1 MTLSPAVPHH
11 GIVPVAPR
19 AGLLEPLGLDE
30 VRITGGFWAS
40 LRARNHD
47 NTIPH
52 IRRWL
57 ERAGWVGNFEAAAA
71 QDDHPRPHHGRMFAD
86 SEIYKLLEAMAW
98 DLSTTPDPEREQQFH
113 ALVGIVAAAQEP
125 DGYLNTYHGRAG
137 RPRYSDLEWGHEL
150 YCYGH
155 LLQAATAR
163 LRTGHD
169 DLLVRV
175 GRAVADHVC
184 ETFGP
189 DGIRSVCGH
198 PEIEMALVEFGRATG
213 ERRYIDQA
221 ALFVDRRGHQVLGDI
236 EFGREYYQD
245 DIPIREAESL
255 RGHAVRALYLAAG
268 AADVAIEHD
277 DAGLFDAVVRQ
288 WRHAVA
294 RRTYLTGGMGSQ
306 HQDEAFGEDF
316 ALPADRAYAETCAG
330 VASVMLSWRLLL
342 ATGRSEYADLAE
354 RTLYNV
360 VAASPALDGRAFFY
374 TNTLHQRV
382 PGSVPDAD
390 AMLPRASSS
399 LRAPWFEV
407 SCCPPN
413 VARTLASLPG
423 YLATR
428 TSDGVQLH
436 QYADCEIDTWLADGR
451 RVQLRVDTD
460 YPGGGSVTITST
472 GPEIGTWTLSLRV
485 PPWAEGA
492 TVTDPEGTRPAAP
505 GTIALGRTFGPG
517 DTVRLEL
524 PVSPRISFPDPR
536 VDAVRG
542 TVAVER
548 GPLVLCVESV
558 DLPGHL
564 SLADLRLDPT
574 RLPVDIVAPAGPTAQ
589 PWVLAGGASAAAIEN
604 DWPYR
609 PAAVPADRHDV
620 AIPMLPYH
628 LWANRGPSTMRV
640 WIPVDGVPA
649 GTD

>member
-1 MTLSPAVPHH
+1 MTVTPAVSHR

-30 VRITGGFWAS
+30 VRITGGFWAR
-40 LRARNHD
+40 LRERNHA

-52 IRRWL
+52 IHRWL
-57 ERAGWVGNFEAAAA
+57 ATAGWIANFEATAA
-71 QDDHPRPHHGRMFAD
+71 DDDEHVHHGRMFAD

-98 DLSTTPDPEREQQFH
+98 DLSTTPDQDRDAEFG
-113 ALVGIVAAAQEP
+113 ALVAIVAAAQKP

-137 RPRYSDLEWGHEL
+137 RPRYGDLEWGHEL

-155 LLQAATAR
+155 LLQAAAAR

-169 DLLVRV
+169 DLLVSV
-175 GRAVADHVC
+175 GRAAADHVC
-184 ETFGP
+184 VTFGP
-189 DGIRSVCGH
+189 DGLRSVCGH
-198 PEIEMALVEFGRATG
+198 PEIEMGLVEFGRATG
-213 ERRYIDQA
+213 ERRYVDQA
-221 ALFVDRRGHQVLGDI
+221 ALFIDRRGHQVLGDI

-245 DIPIREAESL
+245 DIPVREAESL

-268 AADVAIEHD
+268 AADVAVEND
-277 DAGLFDAVVRQ
+277 DRELMTAVVRQ

-360 VAASPALDGRAFFY
+360 IAASPALDGRAFFY

-390 AMLPRASSS
+390 VMLPRASSS

-428 TSDGVQLH
+428 TADGIQLH
-436 QYADCEIDTWLADGR
+436 QYAGCELATRLADDR
-451 RVQLRVDTD
+451 PVQLRVDTD
-460 YPGGGSVTITST
+460 YPGDGSVTITSI
-472 GPEIGTWTLSLRV
+472 GPEVGTWTLSLRV
-485 PPWAEGA
+485 PPWAVGA
-492 TVTDPEGTRPAAP
+492 TVTDADGTRPAAP
-505 GTIALGRTFGPG
+505 GTVAVTRAFSPG
-517 DTVRLEL
+517 DTVRLDL
-524 PVSPRISFPDPR
+524 PVAPRLTFPDPR

-548 GPLVLCVESV
+548 GPLVLCAESV
-558 DLPGHL
+558 DLPAGA
-564 SLADLRLDPT
+564 SPDDLELDT
-574 RLPVDIVAPAGPTAQ
+574 EQAPVDATVVDGGAAQ
-589 PWVLAGGASAAAIEN
+589 PWALAVGVLTTRQESG
-604 DWPYR
+604 WPYASER
-609 PAAVPADRHDV
+609 APADRHEV
-620 AIPMLPYH
+620 RIPLLPYH

-640 WIPVDGVPA
+640 WIPTERP
-649 GTD
+649 